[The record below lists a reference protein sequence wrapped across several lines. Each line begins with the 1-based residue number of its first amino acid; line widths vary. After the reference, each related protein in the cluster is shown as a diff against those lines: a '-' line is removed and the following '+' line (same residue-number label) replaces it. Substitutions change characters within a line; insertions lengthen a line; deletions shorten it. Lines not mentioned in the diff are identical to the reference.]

1 MAQASSIAAI
11 VVTYRPDMA
20 TLQALVDALLPQ
32 VDRLWLVDNASANV
46 ESIRGFAATRR
57 IDIIGNQDNL
67 GVGAALNQGIAVA
80 RAHGHD
86 HVLLMDQDSLPAG
99 DMVARLR
106 EALHAGGESLAA
118 AGPAHVDARTGEVAP
133 FVRIGFPFN
142 HKLRPAS
149 GEVVDCDFL
158 ITSGCLIP
166 LHAINAI
173 GDMDAGLFIDN
184 IDLEWCFRARARGY
198 RLVGV
203 ADAGMKH
210 RIGDRLHWRP
220 GGRAII
226 HGPGR
231 LYTIMRNRVLL
242 YRRADTPWRWIAQD
256 VPRAILKFLGFS
268 LVVAPRVANLRAM
281 CRGLRDGLAG
291 REGPDPDAG

>member
-1 MAQASSIAAI
+1 MANASSTAAI
-11 VVTYRPDMA
+11 VVTYRPDID

-46 ESIRGFAATRR
+46 ESIRALAAPRG
-57 IDIIGNQDNL
+57 IDIIANRENL
-67 GVGAALNQGIAVA
+67 GVGAALNQGIAAA
-80 RAHGHD
+80 RVQGHD
-86 HVLLMDQDSLPAG
+86 QVLLMDQDSLPAG
-99 DMVARLR
+99 DMVVRLQ
-106 EALHAGGESLAA
+106 EALRIGGERLAA
-118 AGPAHVDARTGEVAP
+118 VGPAHIDARTGDVAP

-142 HKLRPAS
+142 RKLRPAS

-166 LHAINAI
+166 LHAIDAI
-173 GDMDAGLFIDN
+173 GDMDARLFIDN
-184 IDLEWCFRARARGY
+184 VDLEWCFRAKARGY
-198 RLVGV
+198 RLAGV
-203 ADAGMKH
+203 ADAEMEH

-220 GGRAII
+220 GGRAIV

-242 YRRADTPWRWIAQD
+242 YRRAGTPWRWIAQD

-268 LVVAPRVANLRAM
+268 LVVAPRMANLRAM

>member
-11 VVTYRPDMA
+11 VVTYRPDID

-32 VDRLWLVDNASANV
+32 VDRLWLVDNASANI
-46 ESIRGFAATRR
+46 ESIRTLAATRG
-57 IDIIGNQDNL
+57 IDSIVNGENL
-67 GVGAALNQGIAVA
+67 GVGAALNQGIATA

-86 HVLLMDQDSLPAG
+86 HVLLMDQDSLPAD
-99 DMVARLR
+99 DMVARLGD
-106 EALHAGGESLAA
+106 ALHAGGERLAA
-118 AGPAHVDARTGEVAP
+118 VGPAHVDARTGDIAP

-142 HKLRPAS
+142 RKLRPAS

-166 LHAINAI
+166 LHAIDAI

-184 IDLEWCFRARARGY
+184 VDLEWCFRARAHGY
-198 RLVGV
+198 RVAGV
-203 ADAGMKH
+203 ADAEMEH

-220 GGRAII
+220 GGRAIV
-226 HGPGR
+226 HGSVR
-231 LYTIMRNRVLL
+231 LYFIMRNRVLL
-242 YRRADTPWRWIAQD
+242 YRRPGTPGRWIAQD

-268 LVVAPRVANLRAM
+268 LVVAPRMANFRAM

-291 REGPDPDAG
+291 REGPDPHAG

>member
-1 MAQASSIAAI
+1 MTNPSSNAAI
-11 VVTYRPDMA
+11 VVTYRPDIA
-20 TLQALVDALLPQ
+20 TLQALVDALIPQ

-46 ESIRGFAATRR
+46 ESIRALAATRG
-57 IDIIGNQDNL
+57 IDVIANTTNL
-67 GVGAALNQGIAVA
+67 GIGAALNQGIAAA
-80 RAHGHD
+80 RTNGHD
-86 HVLLMDQDSLPAG
+86 RVLLMDQDSLPAG
-99 DMVARLR
+99 DMVARLHDASR
-106 EALHAGGESLAA
+106 NGGERLAA
-118 AGPAHVDARTGEVAP
+118 VGPAHVDARTDNVAP

-142 HKLRPAS
+142 HKLRPAP

-166 LHAINAI
+166 LHAIAAI

-184 IDLEWCFRARARGY
+184 VDLEWCFRAKARGY
-198 RLVGV
+198 RLAGV
-203 ADAGMKH
+203 ADARMAH

-220 GGRAII
+220 GGRAIV
-226 HGPGR
+226 HGPPR

-242 YRRADTPWRWIAQD
+242 YRRPGTPWRWVAQD
-256 VPRAILKFLGFS
+256 IPRAILKFVGFS

-291 REGPDPDAG
+291 REGPDPAAG

>member
-1 MAQASSIAAI
+1 MAQASSIAAV
-11 VVTYRPDMA
+11 VVTYRPDIA

-32 VDRLWLVDNASANV
+32 VDRLWLVDNASANI
-46 ESIRGFAATRR
+46 ESIRALAATRGIAI
-57 IDIIGNQDNL
+57 IDNQDNL
-67 GVGAALNQGIAVA
+67 GVGAALNQGIAAA

-106 EALHAGGESLAA
+106 DALRAGGERLAA
-118 AGPAHVDARTGEVAP
+118 VGPAHVDARTGDIAP

-142 HKLRPAS
+142 RKLRPAS

-166 LHAINAI
+166 LHAIDAI

-184 IDLEWCFRARARGY
+184 VDLEWCFRARARGY
-198 RLVGV
+198 RVAGV
-203 ADAGMKH
+203 ADAEMEH

-220 GGRAII
+220 GGRAIV
-226 HGPGR
+226 HGSAR
-231 LYTIMRNRVLL
+231 LYFIMRNRVLL
-242 YRRADTPWRWIAQD
+242 YRRSGTPGRWMAQD
-256 VPRAILKFLGFS
+256 IPRATLKFLGFS
-268 LVVAPRVANLRAM
+268 LVVAPRMANFRAM

-291 REGPDPDAG
+291 REGPDPHAG

>member
-1 MAQASSIAAI
+1 MANASSIAAI
-11 VVTYRPDMA
+11 VVTYRPDIA
-20 TLQALVDALLPQ
+20 TLEALVDALLPQ
-32 VDRLWLVDNASANV
+32 VERLWLVDNASTNV
-46 ESIRGFAATRR
+46 EAIRALVTTRS
-57 IDIIGNQDNL
+57 IDIIANDKNL
-67 GVGAALNQGIAVA
+67 GVGAGLNQGITAA
-80 RAHGHD
+80 RAAGCTA
-86 HVLLMDQDSLPAG
+86 VLLMDQDSLPA
-99 DMVARLR
+99 DEMVARLR
-106 EALHAGGESLAA
+106 EALDSGGERLAA
-118 AGPAHVDARTGEVAP
+118 VGPAHVDARTGDVAP

-142 HKLRPAS
+142 HKLQPAT

-166 LHAINAI
+166 LRAIDAI

-184 IDLEWCFRARARGY
+184 VDLEWCFRARARGY
-198 RLVGV
+198 RLAGV
-203 ADAGMKH
+203 ADAEMEH

-220 GGRAII
+220 GGRAIV
-226 HGPGR
+226 HGPTR

-242 YRRADTPWRWIAQD
+242 YRRPGTPWRWIAQD

-268 LVVAPRVANLRAM
+268 LVVAPRGANLKAM